1 MNLRQTIKIA
11 LRALKTNKTRSIL
24 TMLGVVI
31 GVMSVILLV
40 SVGSGL
46 QKYVTDQ
53 LEGIGSNLIIIM
65 PGKIDLSKMG
75 EGGGGMGLNFM
86 TSKLTEKDAKDL
98 VTNSNYISAAIPGT
112 AAQSALKYGDQKMF
126 SEVNGLIYNFNE
138 VMKSPLSEGDYFTES
153 DDRAGKKVVV
163 IGSGIAEKFF
173 GDDDPIGQRI
183 QVGENRFTVVGVL
196 KSRGVGG
203 NNSQDGAI
211 IPLLTAK
218 RIFNQDKV
226 SVIYLQAKS
235 ADQVDLAIEDAKSI
249 LMERLKED
257 EFSVLT
263 QKDMLSA
270 ITGILGTL
278 TAALTGIAAISLIVG
293 GIGIMNIMLVSV
305 TERTK
310 EIGLRKALGATPSVI
325 LNQFLVEAVILSVAG
340 GVIGIILGAGISL
353 VLSKF
358 IPTEVTFWLVLLAF
372 GVSALVGIIF
382 GVMPARKASRLTP
395 IEALRFE

>member
-1 MNLRQTIKIA
+1 METKQTIRIA
-11 LRALKTNKTRSIL
+11 FRALKTNKTRSAL
-24 TMLGVVI
+24 TMLGVII

-46 QKYVTDQ
+46 QKYITGE

-65 PGKIDLSKMG
+65 PGKIDLSKMS
-75 EGGGGMGLNFM
+75 EGGGGIGLNFM

-98 VTNSNYISAAIPGT
+98 VTGSSYITGSVPGT
-112 AAQSALKYGDQKMF
+112 AAQAALKYGDQKIY
-126 SEVNGLIYNFNE
+126 SEVNGLTYNFNE
-138 VMKSPLSEGDYFTES
+138 VIKSPLSEGDYFTES
-153 DDRAGKKVVV
+153 DDRAGKKVVI
-163 IGSGIAEKFF
+163 IGSEIAQKFF
-173 GDDDPIGQRI
+173 GEDDPLGQRI
-183 QVGENRFTVVGVL
+183 QIGENRFTVVGVF

-203 NNSQDGAI
+203 SNSQDSAI

-226 SVIYLQAKS
+226 SVIYAQAKS

-249 LMERLKED
+249 LLEKFKED
-257 EFSVLT
+257 EFTVLT

-278 TAALTGIAAISLIVG
+278 TAALTGIAAISLVVG

-310 EIGLRKALGATPSVI
+310 EIGLRKALGATPNLI
-325 LNQFLVEAVILSVAG
+325 LKQFLVEAVILSVSG
-340 GVIGIILGAGISL
+340 GVIGILLGSAISL
-353 VLSKF
+353 ALNKF
-358 IPTEVTFWLVLLAF
+358 IPTEVTVWSIILAF